1 MILIIGGNSSGKS
14 AYAEKLACKLQ
25 SGEKLFVATMYPYS
39 ISNQKRIEERQKR
52 RSGKGFTTIECFTDL
67 KSVLPCDGKTVL
79 LERITNLVTNE
90 MYMEGGANVQ
100 AVGRILGDVE
110 RLKDQCENLIVVT
123 DDVFNDG
130 VEYDYETERFVHYL
144 GEINMGLAQMADTV
158 IEVASG
164 CPILHKGELPQLEE
178 VNHQITGEGK
188 MELYI
193 GGKSQSKLTYVQH
206 KKGMLPV
213 ADGRYCRTEDAFNE
227 PVVNHIH
234 LLIMRIMREEG
245 DVMGYVHEIMKRN
258 PNAILIGDEVGSGVV
273 PMDPFEKKYREAVG
287 KAYCEIAK
295 YADTVERIFCGL
307 GQRIK

>member
-14 AYAEKLACKLQ
+14 AYAERLACKLQ
-25 SGEKLFVATMYPYS
+25 PGEKLFVATMYPYS
-39 ISNQKRIEERQKR
+39 ASNQRRIEERQER
-52 RSGKGFTTIECFTDL
+52 RRGKGFTTIECFTDL
-67 KSVLPCDGKTVL
+67 KSLLPCEGKTVL

-100 AVGRILGDVE
+100 AVGRILADVKT
-110 RLKDQCENLIVVT
+110 LKEQCENLIVVT

-144 GEINMGLAQMADTV
+144 GEINMGLAQM
-158 IEVASG
+158 EVACG
-164 CPILHKGELPQLEE
+164 CPVLHKGELSQPEDE
-178 VNHQITGEGK
+178 NHQKIGEGK

-193 GGKSQSKLTYVQH
+193 GGKSQSKLTYVQQ

-245 DVMGYVHEIMKRN
+245 DVMGYVHEIMQRN
-258 PNAILIGDEVGSGVV
+258 PNVGLIGDEVGSGVV
-273 PMDPFEKKYREAVG
+273 PMDHFERKYREAVG

-295 YADTVERIFCGL
+295 YAATVERIFCGL